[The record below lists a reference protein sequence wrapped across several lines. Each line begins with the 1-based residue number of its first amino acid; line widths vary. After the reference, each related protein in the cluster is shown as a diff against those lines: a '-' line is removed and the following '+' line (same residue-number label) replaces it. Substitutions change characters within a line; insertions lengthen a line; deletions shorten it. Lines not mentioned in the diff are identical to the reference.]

1 MTFDVITT
9 FLQNIKDSL
18 CCTVLLE
25 AVLSSEEDLKA
36 QF

>member
-18 CCTVLLE
+18 CCAVLLE
-25 AVLSSEEDLKA
+25 AVYSLEDDLEA